1 MKHTESSPTIITTK
15 EKVVRKTRKVFAHAM
30 LELLA
35 TFNISIEV
43 DEESKQNLAE
53 LDKLLLSESVV
64 IISNHTSAIDI
75 VSVLKFIELI
85 DNMRTGCYLIA
96 QKFATP
102 NFNRPISLI
111 LAPFFQLGNMLN
123 MLAVPVP
130 QTNKEKDTNKH
141 DRVKEYEVLR
151 DSLLAEVGN
160 VLGIMPEGTRG
171 KSDDLNRLKPGGIG
185 NLAVRYQDMNFIS
198 ASLVRIDGTKHF
210 QLSVGKAKRA
220 NEIVPT
226 IVDDANYIQSL
237 QEQLIQEDDPNTV
250 VEIKSQIK
258 ARLQIIADQF
268 GYEVAALLPE
278 NMRGVYSA
286 SIDAAK

>member
-1 MKHTESSPTIITTK
+1 MKHTETTPIDLTTK

-35 TFNISIEV
+35 TFSISIEV

-85 DNMRTGCYLIA
+85 DNMRLGCYLIA

-102 NFNRPISLI
+102 NLNRPISLM

-123 MLAVPVP
+123 ILAVPVP
-130 QTNKEKDTNKH
+130 QTNKEKDSNKF

-171 KSDDLNRLKPGGIG
+171 KSDDLNRLKPGGLG
-185 NLAVRYQDMNFIS
+185 NLAIRYQDMMFIS
-198 ASLVRIDGTKHF
+198 ASLVRIDGSKRF

-220 NEIVPT
+220 SEIVPT
-226 IVDDANYIQSL
+226 IAEDADHIQSL
-237 QEQLIQEDDPNTV
+237 QEQLIQEVDPNTIS
-250 VEIKSQIK
+250 EIKLQIK

-268 GYEVAALLPE
+268 GYEIADLLPE
-278 NMRGVYSA
+278 NMRGVY
-286 SIDAAK
+286 AAKIG